1 MKSILIVFLLNP
13 ASFLIALCP
22 MLILEKLDA
31 FFTNHM
37 SLVVFRIDFPHNH
50 SYLQ

>member
-22 MLILEKLDA
+22 MLILEKLDV
-31 FFTNHM
+31 FIKPM
-37 SLVVFRIDFPHNH
+37 GLVVFRIDFPHNH